1 MQSTSLRILKAY
13 LWFIALFHLVVGI
26 AVNVSPDLTRA
37 IAAGYG
43 ATVDWTPQ
51 FVYILHPLGAFMI
64 ALGIMAAAAAHD
76 PHRYDFVVL
85 GFVVLFA
92 IRALQRFVFAGVL
105 ASAFSIPTSRNTMN
119 MVIFAVQAILLFW
132 LLRASRAAPQPARP

>member
-1 MQSTSLRILKAY
+1 MQSTSLRVLKAY

-26 AVNVSPDLTRA
+26 AVNVSPGMTRS

-64 ALGIMAAAAAHD
+64 ALGLMAVAAARD
-76 PHRYDFVVL
+76 PHRYEWVVL
-85 GFVVLFA
+85 GFVALFA
-92 IRALQRFVFAGVL
+92 IRALHRILFADVL
-105 ASAFSIPTSRNTMN
+105 SSAFSIAPSRNTIN
-119 MVIFAVQAILLFW
+119 MVVFVVQAILLFMLW
-132 LLRASRAAPQPARP
+132 RASRPRVNAPGA